1 MNMNCK
7 HVTLLVLL
15 DLSAAFHTVDHD
27 ILLARLKSSIGING
41 TALNWFTSYRNN
53 RSQRVSRNGCIS
65 DSLRYLTAFHKGRIW
80 AYCCL
85 LFAQVNSLKSSNT
98 ICHGRHMPTLMTPSI
113 TCRLVLTRLLITLI
127 RSLPWSDVYWTFVR
141 GCLRISSNLIMIKM
155 NYVGWYKTATF

>member
-1 MNMNCK
+1 MLLKVKNDILMNMNCK

-15 DLSAAFHTVDHD
+15 DLSAAFHIVDHD

-65 DSLRYLTAFHKGRIW
+65 DSLRYLMAFHKGRIW

-85 LFAQVNSLKSSNT
+85 LFTQVNSLKSSNT

-127 RSLPWSDVYWTFVR
+127 RSFRRLECFGRGEVYFR
-141 GCLRISSNLIMIKM
+141 PKPLGL
-155 NYVGWYKTATF
+155 